1 MFRLWADQGR
11 QTCIGRSWTIYF
23 SEKRHG
29 NGKEE
34 KAHELGKRLF
44 SVRLLYA
51 WATRL
56 KRLRK
61 IISFLLIFWLNR
73 KKAYKK
79 VLTVELNA
87 SNL

>member
-29 NGKEE
+29 DGKEE

-44 SVRLLYA
+44 SVRLLHA

-56 KRLRK
+56 KRLKK
-61 IISFLLIFWLNR
+61 IISFRLIF
-73 KKAYKK
+73 
-79 VLTVELNA
+79 LTQPEKSVELNA